1 MAEAN
6 KKSDVVLVW
15 PPVAPANAPAFGLSI
30 LKAALT
36 EAGISCTVDYAAFH
50 YINAIGE
57 DYYKVD
63 WQTMDDFFMEY
74 LLAKPAG
81 VEIPYTFQ
89 EVFEHHIEIMHPS
102 NRFYDKRNEEKT
114 RQELWEAAKR
124 VQAIGAEEIEKTV
137 ERILALEPKIV
148 GCAAIMS
155 QVNASLAILKRIK
168 ELRPDITT
176 IIGGFHAF
184 DESGL
189 ALIKKYHYIDYVFAG
204 ESDDMIAPFC
214 ESILKGEEPK
224 LVYGLLKQG
233 GPYPEEPPHRVLVDM
248 DKAYVP
254 DYSDYIEFMESDN
267 GPQYIKNIVHKEM
280 DYKEFTDWLFESS
293 RGCWWGAKTACTFC
307 GLNGALRNH
316 RRKAPELFL
325 KQLEEFVERYQ
336 LKVVCLCDTLLPE
349 GYMEEVV
356 PKLKEKHPAELWIE
370 LRATMR
376 ACEID
381 DLVKAGYTKLVFG
394 IESFSNHLLKLMH
407 KGTSVLNN
415 VASIKYAR
423 KNKCKLNYNILSGF
437 PGENVADYEE
447 QTALFPLIEHLV
459 SPQGSGSIFFVRNNY
474 YVTHPEEYG
483 LKFTPSLGMRMMY
496 PADEEYLAA
505 MATVFDVVDAKPDTP
520 AMQEAK
526 KAYYEGLQAWRKQD
540 KIEKCYLEMARKS
553 YGWLVF
559 DTRSCR
565 TVYRQKVEGLEA
577 VLLELCE
584 EPTGFRLLVKQLQ
597 AEHAEVD
604 IKTALASLLEKKLML
619 KDGEMYLALPVEL
632 SLSDYMTKYLLHQPV
647 VDHGRL

>member
-1 MAEAN
+1 MAENN

-15 PPVAPANAPAFGLSI
+15 PPVAPVNAPAFGLSI
-30 LKAALT
+30 LKSALN
-36 EAGISCTVDYAAFH
+36 EAGISCTVDYAAFN

-63 WQTMDDFFMEY
+63 WQTMDDFFPEY
-74 LLAKPAG
+74 LFAETAG

-89 EVFEHHIEIMHPS
+89 EVFDHHIEIMHS
-102 NRFYDKRNEEKT
+102 SIAYYEKRNEEET
-114 RQELWEAAKR
+114 RKELWEAAER
-124 VQAIGAEEIEKTV
+124 VQSIGAAEIEKTV
-137 ERILALEPKIV
+137 ARVLAMEPKIV

-155 QVNASLAILKRIK
+155 QVNASLAILKRVK

-189 ALIKKYHYIDYVFAG
+189 ALIKKYHFIDYVFAG
-204 ESDDMIAPFC
+204 ESDDLIAPFC
-214 ESILKGEEPK
+214 TSILKGEEPK
-224 LVYGLLKQG
+224 LVYGLIKQG
-233 GPYPEEPPHRVLVDM
+233 GPYPEEPPHRVLFDM
-248 DKAYVP
+248 DKALVP
-254 DYSDYIEFMESDN
+254 DYSDYIEYMESEK
-267 GPQYIKNIVHKEM
+267 GPQYIKIIVHKDM

-316 RRKAPELFL
+316 RRKSPEVFL
-325 KQLEEFVERYQ
+325 KQLGEFVERYQ
-336 LKVVCLCDTLLPE
+336 LKLVALCDTLLPE
-349 GYMEEVV
+349 GYMEEVI

-370 LRATMR
+370 LRATMH
-376 ACEID
+376 ASEID

-415 VASIKYAR
+415 VASIKCAR
-423 KNKCKLNYNILSGF
+423 KNKVKANYNLLAGF
-437 PGENVADYEE
+437 PGETAADYEE
-447 QTALFPLIEHLV
+447 QTALFPLIEHLI
-459 SPQGSGSIFFVRNNY
+459 SPQGTGSIFFVRNNY

-496 PADEEYLAA
+496 PADEEYLAS

-520 AMQEAK
+520 EIQEAK
-526 KAYYEGLQAWRKQD
+526 KAYYKGMKAWREQD
-540 KIEKCYLEMARKS
+540 KIKQCYLEMVRKS

-565 TVYRQKVEGLEA
+565 TVYRQKIGGLEA

-584 EPTGFRLLVKQLQ
+584 EPTGYKLLVNKL
-597 AEHAEVD
+597 AGEHTEEA
-604 IKTALASLLEKKLML
+604 IKAALASLLEKKLML
-619 KDGEMYLALPVEL
+619 KDGELYLALPVEL
-632 SLSDYMTKYLLHQPV
+632 SLADYMTKYLFHQAI
-647 VDHGRL
+647 VDHGRM